1 MDEIIIEHLT
11 KHYGERLI
19 LNDINLTFDS
29 NEGLIILLG
38 ASGSGKSTFFN
49 CLCGFDTFEGRIM
62 FNNNENQETNNVSMM
77 FQNFELFD
85 YLTVFENI
93 KFGLINKN
101 LKEEDKKKLI
111 DENLKL
117 FNIEKLKNHKVSTLS
132 GGEKQRVAL
141 VKAIISNPRVLL
153 CDEPTGSLDERNSE
167 EVFGFL
173 KNEATKRLVIVIT
186 HNQRLA
192 KKYGDSIYELKNQQI
207 TLKNQKKFI
216 CSSKNQKSLE
226 TKKVLSCLK
235 YFGLKNFACKLLM
248 ILILA
253 FSYLSLFFVSS
264 ISTFCNSDFD
274 LQHQQYGDYNIL
286 KIDAIDESDNNLAI
300 VKPSRL
306 SESEIKINIGTY
318 KYKLDFSF
326 EKTFAEASIYLD
338 DKKNDN
344 IRLLPMDN
352 NEIQDFSLVAL
363 NDLAHTLIANK
374 KITLKCQKKIIYH
387 GEKQNLQEEI
397 KIDTVLKINK
407 VIKEPL
413 FLNDPIIY
421 YSYQAAK
428 KFFNS
433 VQLTK
438 FKSYFGK
445 NISFYDTLN
454 LVNCST
460 YTESLLIFTE
470 KLETQKIYQS
480 LNDKKLSKTRKISVQ
495 SRAITSA
502 TSLAELLH
510 SFEQMLIIFKIMA
523 IICTIFITFLLFIN
537 NLHAF
542 TKEIGIMK
550 TTLIKHKV
558 IENSFL
564 YEFIL
569 FEIIALIISLLVKN
583 SLFNVV
589 EQISIKT
596 LNLNLV
602 LDYQIISL
610 QSIELC
616 VFILILLVMCKLTL
630 KKFLCKETIYYLRDS
645 I

>member
-1 MDEIIIEHLT
+1 MEEIVVEHLT
-11 KHYGERLI
+11 KSYGKKLI
-19 LNDINLTFDS
+19 LNDINITFAS
-29 NEGLIILLG
+29 NEGLIIILG
-38 ASGSGKSTFFN
+38 SSGSGKSTFFN
-49 CLCGFDTFEGRIM
+49 CLCGFDTFEGKII
-62 FNNNENQETNNVSMM
+62 FKNNENQEANNISMM

-93 KFGLINKN
+93 GFGLINKN
-101 LKEEDKKKLI
+101 VKAEDKNKLI
-111 DENLKL
+111 DESLEL
-117 FNIEKLKNHKVSTLS
+117 FHIEKLKNHKVSNLS

-141 VKAIISNPRVLL
+141 IKAIISNPQVLL
-153 CDEPTGSLDERNSE
+153 CDEPTGSLDENNSE
-167 EVFGFL
+167 EVFKFL

-192 KKYGDSIYELKNQQI
+192 NKYGDSIYELNNQQI
-207 TLKNQKKFI
+207 TLKYQKKLI
-216 CSSKNQKSLE
+216 YSSKSQKSLK
-226 TKKVLSCLK
+226 TKKVISCLK

-248 ILILA
+248 MLILA

-286 KIDAIDESDNNLAI
+286 KIDAIDESDNNLTI

-306 SESEIKINIGTY
+306 SDSEIKINIGTY
-318 KYKLDFSF
+318 KYNLDFSF
-326 EKTFAEASIYLD
+326 EKTFAEASIYVD
-338 DKKNDN
+338 NKKNDN
-344 IRLLPMDN
+344 IRLLPMDDDN
-352 NEIQDFSLVAL
+352 IEDFSYVAL
-363 NDLAHTLIANK
+363 NDLAHALIANK

-428 KFFNS
+428 KFLNS

-445 NISFYDTLN
+445 NISFYDTLD

-470 KLETQKIYQS
+470 KFETKKIYQN

-495 SRAITSA
+495 SRAIASA
-502 TSLAELLH
+502 TSLTELMH
-510 SFEQMLIIFKIMA
+510 SFEQMLIVFKIMA
-523 IICTIFITFLLFIN
+523 IICTSFITFLLFIN

-550 TTLIKHKV
+550 TTLRKHKV

-564 YEFIL
+564 YEFML
-569 FEIIALIISLLVKN
+569 FEIIALIISLVFKN

-602 LDYQIISL
+602 LDYQIISF
-610 QSIELC
+610 QSMELC
-616 VFILILLVMCKLTL
+616 VFILILLVMCKLAL
-630 KKFLCKETIYYLRDS
+630 KKFLSKKTIYYLRNS